1 LCQAIRERINK
12 IIDTQVF
19 IVELFFHQSGFYFPG
34 LFRIVSLRVVYA
46 LPEAFTVLILQI
58 THNVLINVIEFVKEG
73 LEV

>member
-1 LCQAIRERINK
+1 
-12 IIDTQVF
+12 
-19 IVELFFHQSGFYFPG
+19 
-34 LFRIVSLRVVYA
+34 VVYA